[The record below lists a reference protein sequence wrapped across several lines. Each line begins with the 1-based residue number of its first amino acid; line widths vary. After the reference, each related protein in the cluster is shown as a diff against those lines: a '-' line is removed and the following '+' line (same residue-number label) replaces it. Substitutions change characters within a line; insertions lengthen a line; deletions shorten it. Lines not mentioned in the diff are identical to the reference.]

1 MKISPN
7 VGKLIDAASSLGAGP
22 VLQAI
27 GKIMPGIG
35 QFVPAAYSAGYAA
48 DQILD
53 FLKNQFTN
61 PSERRNIRS
70 LEARAE
76 SGNLRPDQKSELA
89 EFEQNRRPSETIGQL
104 ARLGAQ
110 GAAGLAGAK
119 SGAEMYAL
127 EEARKNQ
134 QVQQQEEEAAFRRE
148 QELARDIERKN
159 AQQKREA
166 YAVRREG
173 REIERHNAY
182 LAKNKGNTNK
192 VPKSS
197 SLKNTPEHFL
207 DALKELDQL
216 INRLP

>member
-76 SGNLRPDQKSELA
+76 SGNLRPDL
-89 EFEQNRRPSETIGQL
+89 
-104 ARLGAQ
+104 
-110 GAAGLAGAK
+110 
-119 SGAEMYAL
+119 
-127 EEARKNQ
+127 
-134 QVQQQEEEAAFRRE
+134 
-148 QELARDIERKN
+148 
-159 AQQKREA
+159 
-166 YAVRREG
+166 
-173 REIERHNAY
+173 
-182 LAKNKGNTNK
+182 
-192 VPKSS
+192 
-197 SLKNTPEHFL
+197 LK
-207 DALKELDQL
+207 QSVS
-216 INRLP
+216 